1 MTRRGIAGITLLI
14 GVVLLIG
21 LRLAAVSPTGRLAYN
36 VVEFKALRLKEQ
48 WMSPGPPD
56 FTTVG
61 TISGT
66 VRDEEGQPISGATVL
81 VASRLGKTFWD
92 VSDSAGAYR
101 IEAVPPG
108 RYIPIAARWGHEP
121 ALYRSARGDK
131 AAIVVRSGQETQSV
145 GLVMRRR
152 VPVAISTDDSLTLGE
167 PELTTASFPT
177 RVFAVR
183 TPYTFVNEGLLI
195 DGGFLYEPANEP
207 GPFPT
212 LVIHYPGPP
221 LQWDPLSAALAAE
234 GYVVVTA
241 APVEARGWDMD
252 GFVRDFLKAVA
263 FLRQGQLS
271 ASADPTRMA
280 MLAGSFSTLI
290 LYRALQ
296 EPLDIDA
303 VVVLG
308 GISDAFLGL
317 ESIYHGDVVLK
328 PGFDLAIAS
337 LGRPDRNPE
346 AYMRYSPAFYP
357 DGLPPMLIIHSAADT
372 TVPPNQSIRLAEALK
387 AAGKPYE
394 LYLYEDVEHYLD
406 ARNPTPETAD
416 MYEKT
421 RAFLARY
428 LGEK

>member
-1 MTRRGIAGITLLI
+1 
-14 GVVLLIG
+14 
-21 LRLAAVSPTGRLAYN
+21 
-36 VVEFKALRLKEQ
+36 
-48 WMSPGPPD
+48 
-56 FTTVG
+56 
-61 TISGT
+61 
-66 VRDEEGQPISGATVL
+66 
-81 VASRLGKTFWD
+81 
-92 VSDSAGAYR
+92 
-101 IEAVPPG
+101 
-108 RYIPIAARWGHEP
+108 
-121 ALYRSARGDK
+121 
-131 AAIVVRSGQETQSV
+131 
-145 GLVMRRR
+145 
-152 VPVAISTDDSLTLGE
+152 
-167 PELTTASFPT
+167 
-177 RVFAVR
+177 
-183 TPYTFVNEGLLI
+183 
-195 DGGFLYEPANEP
+195 
-207 GPFPT
+207 
-212 LVIHYPGPP
+212 
-221 LQWDPLSAALAAE
+221 
-234 GYVVVTA
+234 
-241 APVEARGWDMD
+241 MD